1 MGIRIISALV
11 AIPLFLFIVINKGMI
26 LDFSVLIL
34 SLIAIH
40 EFFNAFEKIQIFP
53 YKKIGFFSIIFMS
66 MITFYGLSLKWIMLW
81 FFICTLMIL
90 MKILFSKPIDITASS
105 ITAIGMFYIVF
116 FMYHIV
122 FVAHLS
128 QYNDLIWLVFIVAFA
143 TDTFAYFSGYL
154 LGSKKLCPTI
164 SPKKTI
170 EGAVGGVLGSVMIS
184 ALFGYYVLP
193 QIFIHCIMIGFVGS
207 VLGQIGDLTASIFK
221 RYTGIKDYGKLMPG
235 HGGVLDRFDS
245 ILFTAPVVYY
255 YMMFFLL

>member
-11 AIPLFLFIVINKGMI
+11 AIPLFLFVIINKGII

-40 EFFNAFEKIQIFP
+40 EFFNAFRNIQIFP
-53 YKKIGFFSIIFMS
+53 CKKIGFLSIVLMS
-66 MITFYGLSLKWIMLW
+66 FITFQEMSLKWIMLW

-90 MKILFSKPIDITASS
+90 MKILFSKSLDIIASAITAVG
-105 ITAIGMFYIVF
+105 IFYIVF

-128 QYNDLIWLVFIVAFA
+128 KYNDLIWMIFIVAFS

-170 EGAVGGVLGSVMIS
+170 EGAIGGVLGSVIIS
-184 ALFGYYVLP
+184 AWFGYYVIP
-193 QIFIHCIMIGFVGS
+193 QIFIHCIIIGFIGS
-207 VLGQIGDLTASIFK
+207 ILGQIGDLTASIFK

-245 ILFTAPVVYY
+245 ILFTGPVVYY
-255 YMMFFLL
+255 YMIFFL